1 MSRPPIPPFTMTT
14 ALQKV
19 KAAEDAWN
27 TGDPDRVALA
37 YTQDST
43 WRNRDEH
50 FQGRDAI
57 VNFLKRKWD
66 KELNYRLRKELW
78 AYTGN
83 RIAVRFVYEWH
94 DRTGQWWRSHGNE
107 LWQFNP
113 EGLMERREASINDLQ
128 IEFHERSLKA
138 A

>member
-1 MSRPPIPPFTMTT
+1 MTT